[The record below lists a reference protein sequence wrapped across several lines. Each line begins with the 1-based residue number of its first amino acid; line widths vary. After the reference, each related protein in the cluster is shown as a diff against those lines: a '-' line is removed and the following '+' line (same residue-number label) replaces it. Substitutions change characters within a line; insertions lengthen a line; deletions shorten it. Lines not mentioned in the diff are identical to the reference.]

1 MTDIEL
7 PKGWAV
13 ATLGEV
19 CAQSGRKSS
28 REETDCPPRFLG
40 LDDIA
45 PDEGRIIS
53 HHLSSEISGSGSA
66 ASSGDILY
74 CRLRPYLNKVAV
86 AEGDYLCSG
95 ELLVFCAN
103 DDITGS
109 YVAHWL
115 RSDAFVSFAIQNSKG
130 DRPRVYWTEIA
141 ASSIPLPPGNEQRRI
156 VNELERRLSHVDAAV
171 AGLRSAVLRL
181 TAARRSVLNAT
192 ASGALLGLD
201 SSEWQK
207 TTTGEVSEVRGG
219 IQKQPKRMPVEN
231 TRPFLRVANVG
242 RGRLDLS
249 EVHEIEVFDGEV
261 VTYALKAG
269 DLLVVEGNGSV
280 DQIGRAASWDGSIE
294 ECVHQNHLIRVRP
307 NDSLDPHFLALVWN
321 APSSI
326 EQLKAIA
333 SSTSG
338 LHTLSTGK
346 IKNITLR
353 LPNLNV
359 QKQLVLEAERRLSL
373 LDAAERAVTVSLT
386 KAGQLRRS
394 LLKDAFS
401 GKLVPQ
407 DPNDE
412 PADVLLARIRT
423 QREADRMETKKKPRK
438 TNVRKKKEP
447 SL

>member
-1 MTDIEL
+1 
-7 PKGWAV
+7 
-13 ATLGEV
+13 
-19 CAQSGRKSS
+19 
-28 REETDCPPRFLG
+28 
-40 LDDIA
+40 
-45 PDEGRIIS
+45 
-53 HHLSSEISGSGSA
+53 
-66 ASSGDILY
+66 
-74 CRLRPYLNKVAV
+74 
-86 AEGDYLCSG
+86 
-95 ELLVFCAN
+95 
-103 DDITGS
+103 
-109 YVAHWL
+109 
-115 RSDAFVSFAIQNSKG
+115 
-130 DRPRVYWTEIA
+130 
-141 ASSIPLPPGNEQRRI
+141 
-156 VNELERRLSHVDAAV
+156 
-171 AGLRSAVLRL
+171 
-181 TAARRSVLNAT
+181 
-192 ASGALLGLD
+192 
-201 SSEWQK
+201 
-207 TTTGEVSEVRGG
+207 
-219 IQKQPKRMPVEN
+219 MPVEN